1 MKKKYLALGRIN
13 EFGKFIREGSV
24 MTKCMACNKKTTNC
38 TSRRIGKYKICDGC
52 WEIGYRFKNVFTE
65 KKGEIISTSSIV
77 LYRKLNATSI
87 IIKKLAGVTR

>member
-1 MKKKYLALGRIN
+1 M
-13 EFGKFIREGSV
+13 V
-24 MTKCMACNKKTTNC
+24 KCVACNKKTTNC
-38 TSRRIGKYKICDGC
+38 TSRRIGKYKICDDC

-87 IIKKLAGVTR
+87 IIKKLVGVAK